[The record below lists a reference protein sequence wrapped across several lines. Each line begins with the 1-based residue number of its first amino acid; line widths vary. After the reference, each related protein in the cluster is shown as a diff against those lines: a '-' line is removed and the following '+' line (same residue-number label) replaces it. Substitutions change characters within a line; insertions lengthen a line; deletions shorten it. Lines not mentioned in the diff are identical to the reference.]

1 MKCPISSGSSLFA
14 IVHIKET
21 QVHKGLKQGQHLKML
36 FSGNL
41 SDTWSKKNLEH
52 FFLISGRPSKGFTL
66 LQRGIKNRPKQSN
79 D

>member
-1 MKCPISSGSSLFA
+1 MYQVSCFYHK
-14 IVHIKET
+14 VHDFFTYLPHYLGDTI
-21 QVHKGLKQGQHLKML
+21 KQGQHLKML